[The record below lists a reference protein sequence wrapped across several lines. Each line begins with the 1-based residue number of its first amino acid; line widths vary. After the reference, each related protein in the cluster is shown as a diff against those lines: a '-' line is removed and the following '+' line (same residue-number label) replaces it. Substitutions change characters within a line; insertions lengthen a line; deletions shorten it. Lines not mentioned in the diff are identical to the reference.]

1 MISAAAGTLRGYS
14 GILNSWAAC
23 ERPSDF
29 QRPMRQTLPVFIL
42 SLCAAASFARSMPEV
57 TPVIEPMPALRR
69 PSVVLRA
76 PEVWREGK
84 DAEIVVETTDVAIAS
99 VSVYVTAERTP
110 VGGKSRGEFTCV
122 LVPATPVGYSIEMPN
137 VTFVRHAF
145 KVPFYDA
152 VRLRLIAKGFDAAG
166 LEVARAKML
175 VTFVPASVPADMAS
189 GVVVS
194 KSRQRMF
201 ALKDGVVKAAWVV
214 STGRRHKDGGG
225 PTPTMVSRIHNKMRV
240 AHSNRYA
247 VDMRYWNAITSDGR
261 YGIHATWPSKYP
273 RLGTPDSHGCVRL
286 HYVDAREFYKMA
298 PVGWPVV
305 VTQ

>member
-1 MISAAAGTLRGYS
+1 MGRLNAAVTGAET
-14 GILNSWAAC
+14 
-23 ERPSDF
+23 
-29 QRPMRQTLPVFIL
+29 MRQALPILFI
-42 SLCAAASFARSMPEV
+42 SLCAAASFAQDTPEV
-57 TPVIEPMPALRR
+57 IPVIEPVPAPRR

-76 PEVWREGK
+76 PDVWREGK
-84 DAEIVVETTDVAIAS
+84 DAEIVVETTDAAIVS
-99 VSVYVTAERTP
+99 VSVYLTAERTP
-110 VGGKSRGEFTCV
+110 VGGKSRGEFTSV
-122 LVPATPVGYSIEMPN
+122 LVAATPVGYSIEMPN

-152 VRLRLIAKGFDAAG
+152 VRLRLFAKGFDATG
-166 LEVARAKML
+166 VEVARAKMP

-201 ALKDGVVKAAWVV
+201 ALKDGAVKAAWVV

-240 AHSNRYA
+240 AHSNRYE

-261 YGIHATWPSKYP
+261 YGIHATWPSEYP

-286 HYVDAREFYKMA
+286 HYADAREFYEMA